1 VNLGDQIQWIS
12 EDTIELYLG
21 EPVAHE
27 TLVCVEK
34 ISRWIHLTQPGW
46 LVDYCYGFGVFSLVV
61 RPERID
67 VPILVDEL
75 SDIMNRPASDIGF
88 SDARVIEIPVCYSP
102 EFGLDLQLISETINL
117 SVDRIIDLHC
127 GRDYRVLA
135 TGFVPGFAYL
145 GETDHAIHLPRR
157 DTPRTRIPAGS
168 VAIAENQTV
177 VYPRETP
184 GGWHIIGR
192 MPGSIVSLSKDAI
205 NAKLDMGRLVR
216 FKSISMDEFLA
227 IEAADDPG

>member
-1 VNLGDQIQWIS
+1 VNLGDRIQWIS

-75 SDIMNRPASDIGF
+75 TVILDRSASDIDLED
-88 SDARVIEIPVCYSP
+88 SQVIEIPVCYSP
-102 EFGLDLQLISETINL
+102 DFGLDLQSISEATNV
-117 SVDRIIDLHC
+117 SVDAIIDLHC

-145 GETDHAIHLPRR
+145 GETDHAIHLP
-157 DTPRTRIPAGS
+157 T
-168 VAIAENQTV
+168 
-177 VYPRETP
+177 
-184 GGWHIIGR
+184 
-192 MPGSIVSLSKDAI
+192 
-205 NAKLDMGRLVR
+205 
-216 FKSISMDEFLA
+216 
-227 IEAADDPG
+227 

>member
-1 VNLGDQIQWIS
+1 MNLGDQIQWIS

-145 GETDHAIHLPRR
+145 GETDHAIHVPRR